1 MTSTPSVLVPPGGQ
15 RILVVIAHPDDA
27 ESFVGG
33 TMTLLASERRAIQYL
48 LITRG
53 DKGSSDPT
61 MTPERLSSIREDEQ
75 RQAASIL
82 GVQTITFLDG
92 YFDGAVEP
100 GLLLRQELAL
110 RIRAWRPDVVFT
122 FDPWKRYEIHPDHR
136 ATGLCTFDAIAVAR
150 DRMTYPEQ
158 LRDGVTAHN
167 VKQVYFFNTDEPNHW
182 IDISGV
188 IDKKIEARC
197 AHMSQVNPA
206 NHPDGYLRKWGA
218 ETGTAKG
225 YAFAEAFHYIGL

>member
-182 IDISGV
+182 IDISGG
-188 IDKKIEARC
+188 DRQKDRGSLCPYEPGQS
-197 AHMSQVNPA
+197 SQSPRWISPQMGSRNR
-206 NHPDGYLRKWGA
+206 NC
-218 ETGTAKG
+218 
-225 YAFAEAFHYIGL
+225 